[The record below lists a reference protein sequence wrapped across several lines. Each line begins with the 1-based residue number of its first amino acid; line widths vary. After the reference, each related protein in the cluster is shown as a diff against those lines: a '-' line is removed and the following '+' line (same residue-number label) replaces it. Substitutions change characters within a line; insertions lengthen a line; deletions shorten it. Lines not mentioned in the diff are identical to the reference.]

1 MAVKMLSDVRKRDV
15 AVGYQRLN
23 LTFAELA
30 QRFECSVTTIKRVL
44 EEAGAYKPVKKLVK
58 FPPVTHSEVTKIMAI
73 CYEHKIDSQKLEMLI
88 NEPSLT
94 PDNVVVFLRNSNQ
107 RQLAIILVA
116 AGLATQLPTFPI
128 PKDAQMRLI
137 E

>member
-1 MAVKMLSDVRKRDV
+1 MTVKMFDTHTKRFIIDEYLKGKRSMPEM
-15 AVGYQRLN
+15 ASYAG
-23 LTFAELA
+23 
-30 QRFECSVTTIKRVL
+30 CSITTVKRVL
-44 EEAGAYKPVKKLVK
+44 EEARVFHPKKKLVK
-58 FPPVTHSEVTKIMAI
+58 FPLVTHDEVTKIMAL

-94 PDNVVVFLRNSNQ
+94 PDNVVAFLRNSNQ

>member
-1 MAVKMLSDVRKRDV
+1 MTVNMFSRTGKKGIIEDYLNEKSISYIARHRGCSETTVR
-15 AVGYQRLN
+15 
-23 LTFAELA
+23 
-30 QRFECSVTTIKRVL
+30 RVL
-44 EEAGAYKPVKKLVK
+44 KEFEVLKPSKVIKG
-58 FPPVTHSEVTKIMAI
+58 TETETAKIMAI
-73 CYEHKIDSQKLEMLI
+73 CYRHKIDSQRLEALI

-94 PDNVVVFLRNSNQ
+94 PDNVVKFLRNSNQ